1 MKKITVLLIVV
12 TVLFSCSKEDERRND
27 NPYLTSPIINLQLN
41 LNLPEYTPLNYP
53 GNFYI
58 ENNYGIRGIVIY
70 NVDNSQYVAFELS
83 DPNHVPNDCSRMEV
97 EGIEATCPCDDDE
110 NAYNVITGQ
119 HLSQPDLYPMQRY
132 RAERNGN
139 VINITN

>member
-1 MKKITVLLIVV
+1 MLAG
-12 TVLFSCSKEDERRND
+12 VLFLLSCSKEDERRND

-70 NVDNSQYVAFELS
+70 NIDNSQYVAFELS
-83 DPNHVPNDCSRMEV
+83 DPNHAPSDCSKMEI
-97 EGIEATCPCDDDE
+97 EGIEAHCPCEGDD
-110 NAYNVITGQ
+110 NGYNIITGQ
-119 HLSQPDLYPMQRY
+119 HLSQSDLYPMQRY
-132 RAERNGN
+132 RAVRSGN
-139 VINITN
+139 IINVTN